1 MNTRHTAV
9 EPASRPETS
18 SLQPEALLAALQ
30 AVRDGDF
37 SVRLPGDGVGLAGK
51 VADTFNQ
58 IVAANDRMA
67 SELEASTALLQASEE
82 RLRESDTRKDQFLAI
97 LAHELRNPVAPI
109 FNSIRVLKLRGPTDR
124 DVKWSLDV
132 IERQVN
138 HLTRLIDDLL
148 DVSRISRG
156 KLELRRSR
164 VTLAEVIESAL
175 ESSRPLIEQF
185 GHHLTIELPTH
196 PVVLE
201 ADLVR
206 LSQVFM
212 NLLNNSARYTPKGG
226 RIVLAAEVEPPGSEE
241 PVAVVVRVSDTG
253 VGIAVEKLPK
263 LFEMFVQLDGMPGR
277 SGGGLGIGLA
287 LVRHLVEMHGGEV
300 EAASRGPGL
309 GSEFAVRLPT
319 IAGARMPA
327 VAGSVAGVAGVATA
341 DPATT
346 LPRRI
351 LVVDDMP
358 DNATSLTLLLR
369 QLGHQVES
377 AYGGL
382 EALAAVQRLRPQI
395 VLLDLGMP
403 DLDGLQVCRRIRQ
416 FEWGADVILVAL
428 TGWGQEQDRRRA
440 YEAGFD
446 SHLVKPLDHGALE
459 AMLAELGTRDGAR
472 SPTPQAGEA
481 GGA

>member
-1 MNTRHTAV
+1 MNTRRTAV
-9 EPASRPETS
+9 EPASRPERS
-18 SLQPEALLAALQ
+18 SLQPEALLVALQ

-37 SVRLPGDGVGLAGK
+37 SVRLPGDGVGLAAK

-58 IVAANDRMA
+58 IVAANDRMV

-82 RLRESDTRKDQFLAI
+82 RLRESDTRKNQFLAI

-109 FNSIRVLKLRGPTDR
+109 FNSIRVLKMRGPTDR
-124 DVKWSLDV
+124 DVLWSLDV

-164 VTLAEVIESAL
+164 ITLAEVIESAL

-212 NLLNNSARYTPKGG
+212 NLLNNSAKYTPKGG
-226 RIVLAAEVEPPGSEE
+226 RIVLAAEVEPPESED

-253 VGIAVEKLPK
+253 VGIAGEMLPK
-263 LFEMFVQLDGMPGR
+263 LFEMFVQLDGTPGR
-277 SGGGLGIGLA
+277 PSGGLGIGLA
-287 LVRHLVEMHGGEV
+287 VVRHLVEMHGGEV

-319 IAGARMPA
+319 IAGAPMPA
-327 VAGSVAGVAGVATA
+327 VADGVAGAAAA
-341 DPATT
+341 DPATR
-346 LPRRI
+346 LRRRI

-358 DNATSLTLLLR
+358 DNATSLTVLLR
-369 QLGHQVES
+369 ELGHQVET

-459 AMLAELGTRDGAR
+459 ALLTELGTRDGAR